1 MMEEIGTFLMIN
13 DLVWMNGLHLN
24 PILLSRSCHFM
35 RKETPFSMM
44 PVRFAV
50 IWRVSCFFLVRH
62 LPTKFVEI
70 MPHNLLVAAQT
81 QLFGL
86 YLDPAFADARSK
98 FKKLNK
104 SNLSSSLKISMK
116 AFVPVISFG

>member
-1 MMEEIGTFLMIN
+1 
-13 DLVWMNGLHLN
+13 
-24 PILLSRSCHFM
+24 
-35 RKETPFSMM
+35 
-44 PVRFAV
+44 
-50 IWRVSCFFLVRH
+50 
-62 LPTKFVEI
+62 